1 MRYVRKM
8 KGSNAVDFTDMVS
21 DYEMEFSA
29 SE

>member
-1 MRYVRKM
+1 M
-8 KGSNAVDFTDMVS
+8 KGSNRVDFTDMVR